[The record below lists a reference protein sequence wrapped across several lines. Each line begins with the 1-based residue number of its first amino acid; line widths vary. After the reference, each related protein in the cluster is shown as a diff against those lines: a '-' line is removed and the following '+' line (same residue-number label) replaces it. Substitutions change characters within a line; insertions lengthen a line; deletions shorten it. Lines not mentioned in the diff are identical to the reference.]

1 MSQLRRRIVLLL
13 LLGISSLSA
22 SAADDLLTRSIQCA
36 DFDDCFN
43 VMLQAAD
50 PRKPEVINIAAAR
63 IGEFSKP
70 QKGSRNAARNLN
82 VKGLSEFKKGN
93 VDEASLLLQ
102 QAATLD
108 PSDVEIQSNL
118 GLALLR
124 ANRLAGAQVALRAA
138 LALNPRR
145 TGAWVPMAEYFFE
158 AGDSLKAT
166 SSLLLAYEFS
176 ENREKTRKY
185 FEGKAGA
192 TDRNSTIYALALK
205 KLDGAPRSSVETGD
219 ANLPKIKQG
228 ALLTLNDA
236 RAKLFEKVSSDP
248 GMRNDPSMKETYL
261 CTLNDSLEA
270 AFGGATVLDEATF
283 ERRMTA
289 AVTRM
294 AAELKDKESETTL
307 KMLRCFITSNAHA
320 QAVARKKAPDLP
332 SSVTR
337 PTPSTPPLN
346 MDDLPPIVSRVYAK
360 AWFVDLFQKSMAAV
374 KPEFR
379 DEVTQKE
386 LISCVVPN
394 INAAINKIFPGR
406 VNELDR
412 ATFEDRLDITLFSD
426 EVTKACVVTAF
437 KQQVE
442 QTKQSSGRSNLL
454 PVTQMDLDDLRLDLA
469 SLTDR
474 KVRVRAVGSYMMN
487 SFILKKS
494 MTDMSPIIVDISNL
508 QREERRQII
517 QQCSDIM
524 SGCRITVS
532 GTVRKGS
539 LQNKLSAESIE
550 LQ

>member
-1 MSQLRRRIVLLL
+1 MSQFRRRTVLLL

-22 SAADDLLTRSIQCA
+22 SAADDLLKRSIQCA

-43 VMLQAAD
+43 VMLQATD

-70 QKGSRNAARNLN
+70 PKGSRNAARNLN

-158 AGDSLKAT
+158 EGDSAKAT

-283 ERRMTA
+283 ERRM
-289 AVTRM
+289 
-294 AAELKDKESETTL
+294 S
-307 KMLRCFITSNAHA
+307 
-320 QAVARKKAPDLP
+320 DL
-332 SSVTR
+332 
-337 PTPSTPPLN
+337 
-346 MDDLPPIVSRVYAK
+346 
-360 AWFVDLFQKSMAAV
+360 
-374 KPEFR
+374 
-379 DEVTQKE
+379 
-386 LISCVVPN
+386 
-394 INAAINKIFPGR
+394 
-406 VNELDR
+406 
-412 ATFEDRLDITLFSD
+412 
-426 EVTKACVVTAF
+426 
-437 KQQVE
+437 
-442 QTKQSSGRSNLL
+442 
-454 PVTQMDLDDLRLDLA
+454 
-469 SLTDR
+469 
-474 KVRVRAVGSYMMN
+474 VRA
-487 SFILKKS
+487 LRWR
-494 MTDMSPIIVDISNL
+494 PL
-508 QREERRQII
+508 WP
-517 QQCSDIM
+517 
-524 SGCRITVS
+524 SGLHPVI
-532 GTVRKGS
+532 
-539 LQNKLSAESIE
+539 
-550 LQ
+550 

>member
-1 MSQLRRRIVLLL
+1 
-13 LLGISSLSA
+13 
-22 SAADDLLTRSIQCA
+22 
-36 DFDDCFN
+36 
-43 VMLQAAD
+43 MLQATD

-70 QKGSRNAARNLN
+70 PKGSRNAARNLN

-158 AGDSLKAT
+158 EGDSAKAT

-205 KLDGAPRSSVETGD
+205 KLDGAPRSSEETGD

-236 RAKLFEKVSSDP
+236 RAKLLEKVSSDP

-307 KMLRCFITSNAHA
+307 KMLRCFITANAHA

-337 PTPSTPPLN
+337 PTPSVPPLD
-346 MDDLPPIVSRVYAK
+346 MDDLPPLVSRVYAK
-360 AWFVDLFQKSMAAV
+360 AWFVDLFRKSMADDV
-374 KPEFR
+374 RPEFR
-379 DEVTQKE
+379 DEVIQKE
-386 LISCVVPN
+386 LISCIVPN

-412 ATFEDRLDITLFSD
+412 ATFEDRLDITLFKDVFSD
-426 EVTKACVVTAF
+426 EVTKACVTAV

-442 QTKQSSGRSNLL
+442 QKKQSSGRSSLL

-524 SGCRITVS
+524 SGCRVTVS